1 MLTGKAGKKNVK
13 FSMEFDMN
21 SCTHA
26 DDSCPLHR
34 LAAKSKLT
42 EMELNMADGKIYQ

>member
-42 EMELNMADGKIYQ
+42 EMELNMADGKLYQ